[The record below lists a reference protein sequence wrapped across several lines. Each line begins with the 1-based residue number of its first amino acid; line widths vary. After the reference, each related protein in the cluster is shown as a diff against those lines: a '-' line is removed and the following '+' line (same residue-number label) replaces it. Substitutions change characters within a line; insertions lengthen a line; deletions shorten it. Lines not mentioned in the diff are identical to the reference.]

1 MVRILWNRWPL
12 LWVRGGM
19 EGPHMTDY
27 LIGPDWN
34 IPGGLIEIMFL
45 GKFETAIKSGVWC
58 KFSTSDAILTLWLFL

>member
-1 MVRILWNRWPL
+1 
-12 LWVRGGM
+12 M
-19 EGPHMTDY
+19 EGPHVTDY

-58 KFSTSDAILTLWLFL
+58 KFGIMDFSTSDAILTLWLSL